1 MLYLI
6 QKAAAA
12 GVLVLRITRPGPRND
27 RLSLPAAD
35 LDRWPDSHFMNKDK
49 AMRPAFL
56 TAALIALTGCAST
69 PPMTHPEQR
78 PSQEITIDDCG
89 NQPVR
94 TRMSSMPPRLVIY
107 RACKAQ
113 ARSGGKA
120 SEATKE

>member
-1 MLYLI
+1 ML
-6 QKAAAA
+6 AAQLT
-12 GVLVLRITRPGPRND
+12 GLVLHRSRWDMAAVSSLRVTMERII
-27 RLSLPAAD
+27 
-35 LDRWPDSHFMNKDK
+35 MNKDK

-69 PPMTHPEQR
+69 PPMTDPEQR
-78 PSQEITIDDCG
+78 PSEEITIDDCG
-89 NQPVR
+89 KQPVR

-113 ARSGGKA
+113 VRSGGKA

>member
-6 QKAAAA
+6 LKAALS
-12 GVLVLRITRPGPRND
+12 GVLVLGITRHGPRND
-27 RLSLPAAD
+27 RLSLRAGD
-35 LDRWPDSHFMNKDK
+35 LDRWPDRHFMNKDK

-69 PPMTHPEQR
+69 PPMTDPEQR
-78 PSQEITIDDCG
+78 PSEEITVADCG
-89 NQPVR
+89 KQPVR

-113 ARSGGKA
+113 VRSGGKA